1 MKSTLMVVVMVGLAV
16 YLAANVSM
24 GGEVMG
30 NYTQGPWKLYRNDQS
45 VGDARGYAVCDVWPR
60 GDDGMASEEGKA
72 NARRIVACVNA
83 CEGIETEALEEAI
96 SMRIDLSSVK
106 QPEIIEALNSA
117 VASLNEAAGMMKWF
131 DVAAAQKMLRTADEI
146 SSTIAKAKGGAA

>member
-1 MKSTLMVVVMVGLAV
+1 
-16 YLAANVSM
+16 M
-24 GGEVMG
+24 GKH
-30 NYTQGPWKLYRNDQS
+30 TQEPWKLYRNDQS

-83 CEGIETEALEEAI
+83 CEGIDTDLLEKATG
-96 SMRIDLSSVK
+96 MRLDQASVK
-106 QPEIIEALNSA
+106 QPEIIDELNVA

-131 DVAAAQKMLRTADEI
+131 DVAEAQKMLRSADAI
-146 SSTIAKAKGGAA
+146 SAIIVKVQGGAA